1 MPMAGKTMA
10 DKTMGNNPWQLRPW
24 QVSPWR
30 EGAHGRSPWR
40 EDKPVAD
47 KPMADIFFCTNA
59 SEVASGDSV
68 GAMRALNFFYTKQ
81 TFANND
87 I

>member
-1 MPMAGKTMA
+1 MA
-10 DKTMGNNPWQLRPW
+10 DKPMGNNPWQLRPW
-24 QVSPWR
+24 QVSPWREGAHGRSPWREGAHGRSPWR

-68 GAMRALNFFYTKQ
+68 GAMRA
-81 TFANND
+81 
-87 I
+87 